1 MEPLKYVALEVLRNC
16 GGKLKYWKLVAKLA
30 TDFMS
35 VRISMLSVFKL
46 NKLFSVLEI
55 SFILNYPHICA
66 FLLQLRILSLL
77 IQKKQI
83 SPENIFT
90 KNLHI

>member
-1 MEPLKYVALEVLRNC
+1 MEPLKYVALQVLRNC

-35 VRISMLSVFKL
+35 VRISMLSVFRL
-46 NKLFSVLEI
+46 NKLLSVLEI

-66 FLLQLRILSLL
+66 FFVLVEDFVPSNSEQANFSR
-77 IQKKQI
+77 KY
-83 SPENIFT
+83 F
-90 KNLHI
+90 H